1 MYHYNRNNNF
11 NYTGKLYGNDG
22 RYFTITTQTK
32 DGLKEA
38 GPFIHVNSFP
48 EHITLQMFK
57 YFLGDKANAWIEL
70 FGEDIIKK
78 HLKTL
83 RPRSFLTIDFYEDK
97 GNYGGL
103 AGALIWSRGWL
114 LGKYTTYPCVEWK
127 GEWKREYT
135 GEGYQY
141 IHASQYE
148 TWKKSF
154 MEKCLRSK
162 FPYLSQFKFDAY
174 GFSFGEDNKF
184 GSGEFYIHCDAG
196 DSKHGMSLYVPFG
209 ALVENDFKLV
219 EDRMRSYFVSY
230 YNKPEQKEYLITA
243 ISLLESQ
250 EAKLLKRCFAKAKR
264 DN

>member
-1 MYHYNRNNNF
+1 MYSYNRNNNL
-11 NYTGKLYGNDG
+11 NYTGKLYGNNG
-22 RYFTITTQTK
+22 KYFTITVQTN

-38 GPFIHVNSFP
+38 GPFVHVDSFP

-57 YFLGDKANAWIEL
+57 FFLGDKANAWIEL

-78 HLKTL
+78 HLKAI
-83 RPRSFLTIDFYEDK
+83 RPRNFLTTDFYEDK

-103 AGALIWSRGWL
+103 AGALTWSKGWL

-127 GEWKREYT
+127 GEWKRDYM

-141 IHASQYE
+141 IHISPYE

-162 FPYLSQFKFDAY
+162 FPYLSQLKFDAY
-174 GFSFGEDNKF
+174 GFSFGKDNKF
-184 GSGEFYIHCDAG
+184 GSGEFYIHCDVG
-196 DSKHGMSLYVPFG
+196 GRRCITSLCVPFK
-209 ALVENDFKLV
+209 ALIENDFKLV
-219 EDRMRSYFVSY
+219 EDRMRSYFTWY
-230 YNKPEQKEYLITA
+230 YNKPQQQECLIMA
-243 ISLLESQ
+243 MSLLESE
-250 EAKLLKRCFAKAKR
+250 EAKLLRRCFAKAKR